1 MGVLMDE
8 TTIAVYVSASEM
20 EKIPEILSLFDMR
33 VEDMGFVGRVGPQGW
48 WTIFPGVMWIVPSYK
63 HPDKVALAD
72 NQAMVE
78 EDNVYHLVWMTE

>member
-8 TTIAVYVSASEM
+8 TTIAIYVPASET
-20 EKIPEILSLFDMR
+20 EKIPEILALFDMR
-33 VEDMGFVGRVGPQGW
+33 IEDVGFVGRVGPQGW
-48 WTIFPGVMWIVPSYK
+48 WTIFPGVSWIVPSYK

-78 EDNVYHLVWMTE
+78 EDGVYHLVWMTE